1 MYQLRVTVRDQGTRF
16 TIVADYSMTDPD
28 GVSTSLAQSEPLTFV
43 RTEQTSLDPLQA
55 ILEVLTD
62 AARCMA
68 DSGFQPRYCR
78 SLF

>member
-16 TIVADYSMTDPD
+16 SVVADYAHLPGD
-28 GVSTSLAQSEPLTFV
+28 GAAVSIAESEPLTFV
-43 RTEQTSLDPLQA
+43 RTEQTSMDPLQA
-55 ILEVLTD
+55 VLEVLAD